1 MKEIQIKVS
10 ACVCESLTNSEIP
23 SSNFLQRAFLGFLI
37 AACLKKL
44 FRNPPVILKIVPKA
58 SYVPLKKS
66 TTESKGKPEHKFYAA
81 SGQFLEIVSVF
92 KEAIKN
98 FILIFRFQ
106 YVYFNIHTN
115 KVFTIF
121 SFSILI
127 R

>member
-10 ACVCESLTNSEIP
+10 ACVCESLTNREIP

-66 TTESKGKPEHKFYAA
+66 TIESKGKPEHKFYAA
-81 SGQFLEIVSVF
+81 SEQYFRNSKYFSKCFQRRKRKLHINFSLELGRL
-92 KEAIKN
+92 K
-98 FILIFRFQ
+98 
-106 YVYFNIHTN
+106 
-115 KVFTIF
+115 
-121 SFSILI
+121 I
-127 R
+127 RNH